1 MAIQNLI
8 FTITGIDPLLFNNP
22 QVVDPFNKFKKE
34 ISAITAK
41 RTKTD
46 EDLLAL
52 RDLEVR
58 AKIYWD
64 DKKGIYLPSTWV
76 LASIAGCSFK
86 QVKISKDTIRS
97 AVFVTESKIAL
108 DYAGKD
114 KVKTPLDIV
123 KNDEFRIIQILPQGQ
138 VRVTKAAPI
147 FNDWSFTAEVEFD
160 DTVVDLDSL
169 KKLVKYGAKFGGF
182 GDFRPTYGRATVE
195 FA

>member
-1 MAIQNLI
+1 MAIQNLQ
-8 FTITGIDPLLFNNP
+8 FTIIGIDPLLVNNP

-41 RTKTD
+41 RSKTE

-52 RDLEVR
+52 RDLEIR
-58 AKIYWD
+58 SKIYWD
-64 DKKGIYLPSTWV
+64 DKKGIYIPSQWV

-86 QVKISKDTIRS
+86 QAKISKDTIRA
-97 AVFVTESKIAL
+97 AVFVTESKIPL
-108 DYAGKD
+108 QYANKNL
-114 KVKTPLDIV
+114 VKTPLDIV

-160 DTVVDLDSL
+160 DSVVDLDSL
-169 KKLVKYGAKFGGF
+169 KKLIKYGAKFGGF